1 MSTSPSGVL
10 LMGGG
15 NGTEP
20 VYPKGLHGTPS
31 PQTTLDQWTAN
42 DILEEIDKEI
52 RTRDSE
58 THMAHREEAKTAIDA
73 DIDGNVRLEY
83 GGSVSKDT
91 YVEGSSDVDC
101 RVDVSGTS
109 LEKKT
114 PQDINKY
121 FAKQIEANNPQ
132 VKSCSIGK
140 LGVTVKYKDGTE
152 MQYIPMLRTRNGYRL
167 PNPKLPGRWSKV
179 IYEERFKRDLR
190 RTNKKCNGKLYAVIR
205 LIKAQRESGSAIS
218 GYHIESLANRI
229 FKHYPDSRPKT
240 LPSMLEYYYKH
251 ASNHIRHRIR
261 DRTGQSSFV
270 DKEKLGPAQSS
281 VRDRESRKMEK
292 NRKILAQTERTGN
305 TQKLADTFRRR

>member
-1 MSTSPSGVL
+1 
-10 LMGGG
+10 MGGG
-15 NGTEP
+15 YGTEP
-20 VYPKGLHGTPS
+20 VYPKGLHITSP
-31 PQTTLDQWTAN
+31 PQTTLSQWVVN
-42 DILEEIDKEI
+42 DVLEEIDREI
-52 RTRDSE
+52 STRDSK
-58 THMAHREEAKTAIDA
+58 THMAYREDAETAINA

-109 LEKKT
+109 LEKT
-114 PQDINKY
+114 SPQDINKY
-121 FAKQIEANNPQ
+121 FSKQIKANDPH

-152 MQYIPMLRTRNGYRL
+152 MQYIPVLRTRNGYRL
-167 PNPKLPGRWSKV
+167 PDPDHPGRWSKV

-205 LIKAQRESGSAIS
+205 LIKAQRGSNSALS

-229 FKHYPDSRPKT
+229 FKHYPDSQPKT
-240 LPSMLEYYYKH
+240 LKSMLDYYYKH
-251 ASNHIRHRIR
+251 AENHVRHRIR

-270 DKEKLGPAQSS
+270 DKKKLGPAQSS
-281 VRDRESRKMEK
+281 VRERECRTMEK
-292 NRKILAQTERTGN
+292 NRKILAQAERTGDP
-305 TQKLADTFRRR
+305 QKLADTFRRR